1 MKNYLLLALAAVAL
15 CFTACKKDNPVTGIS
30 LDKTMVALE
39 IGDSDTLTA
48 TVAPDDATNKD
59 VDWSVADDA
68 IATVEDGVVKA
79 VAAGQT
85 TVTVT
90 TVDGGFT
97 ASATITVAESI
108 IKVTGIS
115 LDKTMVA
122 LEIGDS
128 DTLTA
133 TVAPDNAKNKGVEW
147 SVADDAIATVE
158 DGVVKAVA
166 IGETTVTVT
175 TVDGGF
181 TASATI
187 TVVESII
194 KVTGVTLDK
203 PALELEIGDSD
214 TLTAT
219 VAPDDATNKGVE
231 WSVADDAIAT
241 VEDGVV
247 KAVAAGQTT
256 VTVTTVDGGF
266 TASANVVVKAAP
278 IKVTGVSLDKTM
290 VYLEID
296 ESATVQ
302 AVITP
307 SNATNKAVEWSVADA
322 TIASVNNGEV
332 KGLKEGETTLTAT
345 TADGGFTATIP
356 VKVVTEKV
364 AVTGIE
370 WQNTTSNIK
379 EGKFT
384 IFVAEISPAN
394 ATDLSTTWMSDNPEV
409 ASIGEIKIADNFIM
423 AYIWGVAPGEAT
435 ISVTTNDGGFKRDCP
450 ITIDPAVKVTKIKIG
465 PENATIE
472 VGETK
477 QFAAAISPS
486 DAENKEVEWSSSD
499 TDVATIDANGLV
511 TGVGKGTATIT
522 ATAKD
527 GSGVKGET
535 TITVV
540 GKKPTSITFDG
551 TAPYEFY
558 YWQGKVIDFKNDLK
572 MKVEPADADL
582 SRIELSL
589 SIESARDDVSGEEV
603 KYEVKDD
610 NITLSYAH
618 STHWVAKE
626 TVHATAYVD
635 GYLEIGSV
643 SIIMQNRGVLF
654 YSSTGLSYYYDLAM
668 QGNKMNWNNDN
679 ITKLKYICYNKTVG
693 TGSIPSYDKYQIP
706 SSEYTLTSSD
716 PSKIKVT
723 KNDDGISWMVERLNT
738 TDLVAVT
745 LTYKCGNH
753 TQTYTINLI
762 P

>member
-15 CFTACKKDNPVTGIS
+15 LFAGCKKNDPGADKPKVVAVTGVS
-30 LDKTMVALE
+30 LNTNAVALE
-39 IGDSDTLTA
+39 VDDSVTLTA
-48 TVAPDDATNKD
+48 TVAPANAT
-59 VDWSVADDA
+59 
-68 IATVEDGVVKA
+68 
-79 VAAGQT
+79 
-85 TVTVT
+85 
-90 TVDGGFT
+90 
-97 ASATITVAESI
+97 
-108 IKVTGIS
+108 
-115 LDKTMVA
+115 
-122 LEIGDS
+122 
-128 DTLTA
+128 
-133 TVAPDNAKNKGVEW
+133 NKGVEW
-147 SVADDAIATVE
+147 SVADDAIATVKN
-158 DGVVKAVA
+158 GVVKAVA

-187 TVVESII
+187 TVAESII

-203 PALELEIGDSD
+203 PGLELEIGDSD

-219 VAPDDATNKGVE
+219 VAPDDATNKAVS
-231 WSVADDAIAT
+231 WSSANDAIAT

-247 KAVAAGQTT
+247 TAVAAGETT
-256 VTVTTVDGGF
+256 VTVTTADGAF
-266 TASANVVVKAAP
+266 KATANVVVKAAP

-290 VYLEID
+290 VALEID
-296 ESATVQ
+296 ESVTIEATV
-302 AVITP
+302 TP
-307 SNATNKAVEWSVADA
+307 ENATNKAVEWSIADTAVA
-322 TIASVNNGEV
+322 TVSNGV
-332 KGLKEGETTLTAT
+332 VTGVAVGETTLTAT

-356 VKVVTEKV
+356 VKVVAERV
-364 AVTGIE
+364 PVEEI
-370 WQNTTSNIK
+370 SMIYPLVIK
-379 EGKFT
+379 EGQEGEIT
-384 IFVAEISPAN
+384 IGFSPIN
-394 ATDLSTTWMSDNPEV
+394 ATNTN
-409 ASIGEIKIADNFIM
+409 
-423 AYIWGVAPGEAT
+423 AT
-435 ISVTTNDGGFKRDCP
+435 ITLSAPDVLSVEYKGNNQNPMLPSSWPCYTVKGLKAGKCNIKAVSEDGGFEYESTVTVVED
-450 ITIDPAVKVTKIKIG
+450 TTVKVTEIKIG
-465 PENATIE
+465 PENAIIE
-472 VGETK
+472 VGETT

-486 DAENKEVEWSSSD
+486 DAYNKEVEWSSSD
-499 TDVATIDANGLV
+499 TSVATVKAISNNYIAEF

-527 GSGVKGET
+527 GSGVKGEA

-540 GKKPTSITFDG
+540 DKKPTSITFDG

-582 SRIELSL
+582 SVIEWGI
-589 SIESARDDVSGEEV
+589 SIQSARDDVSGEEV
-603 KYEVKDD
+603 KYEIKDD

-618 STHWVAKE
+618 STHWVAAE

-635 GYLEIGSV
+635 NVEIGSV
-643 SIIMQNRGVLF
+643 SIIMQNRGILF

-679 ITKLKYICYNKTVG
+679 ITKLKYICYNKLVG

-716 PSKIKVT
+716 ESKIKVT
-723 KNDDGISWMVERLNT
+723 KNDDDISWLVERLNT

-745 LTYKCGNH
+745 LTYKCGEH